1 MTNKYEKLAGCK
13 DRDEYLDQLAEE
25 NGVDRM
31 AVGCLAEMLG
41 EDEDFD
47 GLVSEIEDF
56 SYLGLV

>member
-1 MTNKYEKLAGCK
+1 MENKYEELAGCK
-13 DRDEYLDQLAEE
+13 DREEYLDQLAEE

-56 SYLGLV
+56 SSLGLM